1 MLKRLRSL
9 EAKLT
14 SEARRLFTT
23 FVFLAAK
30 QGATAGIGIIYWVVA
45 THFFDAEEVG
55 LAAAAGS
62 TAMLLAAFGA
72 LGVPLLLLAE
82 IEGMDPAERRS
93 VFTTGINIAA
103 VVVLIASL
111 VTMSLSHWLGTS
123 LRIIGGDRVTA
134 TLFVVGSL
142 ATLGGLTF
150 DAAAIGLHRG
160 AAQLWRGSLGSVL
173 KLVCVAFLIVVSV
186 RTSAGLIFAWA
197 VALVAAFFI
206 CMPMLGLT

>member
-1 MLKRLRSL
+1 MLKRLRGL

-23 FVFLAAK
+23 FAFLAAK

-55 LAAAAGS
+55 LAAAAAS

-103 VVVLIASL
+103 CGRPDRVARHHVVV
-111 VTMSLSHWLGTS
+111 
-123 LRIIGGDRVTA
+123 
-134 TLFVVGSL
+134 SL
-142 ATLGGLTF
+142 ARHEPPH
-150 DAAAIGLHRG
+150 HR
-160 AAQLWRGSLGSVL
+160 R
-173 KLVCVAFLIVVSV
+173 
-186 RTSAGLIFAWA
+186 
-197 VALVAAFFI
+197 
-206 CMPMLGLT
+206 